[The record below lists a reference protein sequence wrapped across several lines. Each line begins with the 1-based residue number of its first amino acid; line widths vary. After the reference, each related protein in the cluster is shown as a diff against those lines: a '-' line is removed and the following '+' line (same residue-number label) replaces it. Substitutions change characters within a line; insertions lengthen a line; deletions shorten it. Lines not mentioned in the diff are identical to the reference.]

1 MKRKRDIKTE
11 DAWATGTGMFAGEYG
26 GEPGWDEEV
35 EQLNRTIDVYNGG
48 NPRRE
53 IPHEDIR
60 SNPWDGHS
68 VRLRS
73 AEFKALANRPPSAD
87 GNPFSEEE

>member
-1 MKRKRDIKTE
+1 MKRRDIKTQ

-26 GEPGWDEEV
+26 GEPGWDEEI
-35 EQLNRTIDVYNGG
+35 EQLNRTIDTYNGG
-48 NPRRE
+48 NPKRP

-60 SNPWDGHS
+60 TNPWDGHS

-73 AEFKALANRPPSAD
+73 PAFRSMANRPFPED
-87 GNPFSEEE
+87 GVLLDYES